1 MTAGMSRGKAV
12 SAFFRCTG
20 ILRGRAGKTIERA
33 ACRRKLSRGPSV
45 TASADASV
53 SGFPRRHELTVFRHL
68 IDSWLRFGALVV
80 GRSCGRADI
89 QGTRC
94 NSGTAPPL

>member
-33 ACRRKLSRGPSV
+33 ACRRKLSAGRQ
-45 TASADASV
+45 
-53 SGFPRRHELTVFRHL
+53 
-68 IDSWLRFGALVV
+68 LRPVPMLLSLDFHK
-80 GRSCGRADI
+80 
-89 QGTRC
+89 T
-94 NSGTAPPL
+94 